1 MATSFYCRQCGTWMP
16 EKGPFCPACGASQ
29 SSINLT
35 PTSLPHS
42 DPVNRGTGRMPAGQM
57 LRQRYRL
64 LQTVG
69 RGGMGAVYL
78 AQDTQLGDRLVA
90 VKEMSMSR
98 LSPQDLPR
106 AVEQFRHEAHLL
118 ASLHHPNL
126 PIIYEYFNGEDRWY
140 VVMSFVEGVTL
151 QGALEAAPGRR
162 LPAKESVRIG
172 LELCEVLNYLH
183 SHQPQ
188 VVFRDL
194 KPSNIMITPQGTI
207 YLIDFGIARHFKQEQ
222 IKDTASYYSVGYA
235 PPEQYGQAQTSPR
248 SDIYS
253 LGATLHQMLSG
264 HNPASKPFQF
274 PNLHLIDPTLPGSL
288 ARLIAHMLEMNEQRR
303 PTSMAEVKAQLEKV
317 QQADL
322 LAATVQADSTPDGK
336 AKAAK
341 SDASQPNKASA
352 AQASPAQVDVP
363 GAQAEQSRPGLWSQ
377 VDGFL
382 RKRRVMAWFCFIA
395 LSLVM
400 VWPIS
405 WNIMSNDFNST
416 SITSV
421 WQSAGLWFFVSSA
434 GAAIVGVIFLSARG
448 RSWVALL
455 GGAALT
461 LFGDLALF
469 AFLSGSVYNP
479 SIDQSSWLTVWR
491 DFFRSYASPV
501 LLFSALLLLVGTRC
515 VLRKANVKGGA
526 TFGVFLIVAGTA
538 VALIIQQRFDT
549 NSYTSPVPLT
559 TLIWLLSITLGLNII
574 FISRKQRNR
583 DSKQA
588 RQGVG
593 PVSASAQ
600 QE

>member
-1 MATSFYCRQCGTWMP
+1 
-16 EKGPFCPACGASQ
+16 
-29 SSINLT
+29 
-35 PTSLPHS
+35 
-42 DPVNRGTGRMPAGQM
+42 MPAGQM

-69 RGGMGAVYL
+69 QGGMGAVYL

-126 PIIYEYFNGEDRWY
+126 PIIYEYFNGENRWY

-172 LELCEVLNYLH
+172 LELCDVLNYLH

-194 KPSNIMITPQGTI
+194 KPSNIMITPHGTI

-235 PPEQYGQAQTSPR
+235 PPEQYGQAQTSPH

-274 PNLHLIDPTLPGSL
+274 PNLQLIDPTIPVSL
-288 ARLIAHMLEMNEQRR
+288 ARLIAQMLEMNEQRR
-303 PTSMAEVKAQLEKV
+303 PTSIAEVKAQLEKV
-317 QQADL
+317 QQSEL

-336 AKAAK
+336 AKEAK

-382 RKRRVMAWFCFIA
+382 RKRRVIAWLCFIA

-434 GAAIVGVIFLSARG
+434 GAAIVGVIFLLARG

-461 LFGDLALF
+461 LFGNLALF
-469 AFLSGSVYNP
+469 AFLSGSVYNQ

-501 LLFSALLLLVGTRC
+501 FLFSACLLLVGTRF
-515 VLRKANVKGGA
+515 VIRKANVKGGA

-583 DSKQA
+583 DSKQT
-588 RQGVG
+588 RQRVG
-593 PVSASAQ
+593 PVSASAL

>member
-1 MATSFYCRQCGTWMP
+1 
-16 EKGPFCPACGASQ
+16 
-29 SSINLT
+29 
-35 PTSLPHS
+35 
-42 DPVNRGTGRMPAGQM
+42 MPAGQM

-69 RGGMGAVYL
+69 QGGMGAVYL

-126 PIIYEYFNGEDRWY
+126 PIIYEYFTGEDRWY

-151 QGALEAAPGRR
+151 QSALEAAPGRR

-188 VVFRDL
+188 VIFRDL

-222 IKDTASYYSVGYA
+222 LQDTASYYSVGYA

-264 HNPASKPFQF
+264 QNPASKPFQF
-274 PNLHLIDPTLPGSL
+274 PNLQLIDPTLPVSL

-303 PTSMAEVKAQLEKV
+303 PANMTEVKAQLEKIH
-317 QQADL
+317 QSEP
-322 LAATVQADSTPDGK
+322 LAAPVQADSPQEVK
-336 AKAAK
+336 AKEAQG
-341 SDASQPNKASA
+341 DASQPHKASA
-352 AQASPAQVDVP
+352 AQASPAQVAVP

-377 VDGFL
+377 VDGFF

-405 WNIMSNDFNST
+405 WNIMSNDYTST
-416 SITSV
+416 SISSV
-421 WQSAGLWFFVSSA
+421 WQSAGLWFFVSST
-434 GAAIVGVIFLSARG
+434 GAAIVGLMFLLARG
-448 RSWVALL
+448 RSGGALL

-461 LFGDLALF
+461 LFGNLALF

-515 VLRKANVKGGA
+515 VLRKMNVKGGA

-549 NSYTSPVPLT
+549 NSYLSPVPLT
-559 TLIWLLSITLGLNII
+559 TLIWLLSLTLGLNII
-574 FISRKQRNR
+574 FISRQQRNR

-588 RQGVG
+588 RI
-593 PVSASAQ
+593 S
-600 QE
+600 

>member
-1 MATSFYCRQCGTWMP
+1 
-16 EKGPFCPACGASQ
+16 
-29 SSINLT
+29 
-35 PTSLPHS
+35 
-42 DPVNRGTGRMPAGQM
+42 MPAGQM

-69 RGGMGAVYL
+69 QGGMGAVYL

-98 LSPQDLPR
+98 LSPQELPP

-126 PIIYEYFNGEDRWY
+126 PIIYEYFNIEDRWY

-151 QGALEAAPGRR
+151 QSALEAAPGRR

-222 IKDTASYYSVGYA
+222 LQDTASYYSVGYA

-264 HNPASKPFQF
+264 QNPASKPFQF
-274 PNLHLIDPTLPGSL
+274 PNLQLIDPTLPESL

-303 PTSMAEVKAQLEKV
+303 PTSMAEVQAQLEKV
-317 QQADL
+317 QQAEL
-322 LAATVQADSTPDGK
+322 LAAPVQADSTPDGK
-336 AKAAK
+336 AKEAQ
-341 SDASQPNKASA
+341 SDASQPHKASA
-352 AQASPAQVDVP
+352 AQASPAQVAVP
-363 GAQAEQSRPGLWSQ
+363 GAQAEQSRPGLWSR
-377 VDGFL
+377 VDGFFG
-382 RKRRVMAWFCFIA
+382 KRRVLAWLCFIV

-416 SITSV
+416 SISSV
-421 WQSAGLWFFVSSA
+421 WQSAGLWLFVSSA
-434 GAAIVGVIFLSARG
+434 GAAIVGVVFLLARG

-461 LFGDLALF
+461 LFGNLALF

-501 LLFSALLLLVGTRC
+501 LLFSALLLLVGTRL
-515 VLRKANVKGGA
+515 VLRKANMKGGA
-526 TFGVFLIVAGTA
+526 TFGVFLIVVGTA
-538 VALIIQQRFDT
+538 VALLIQQRFDT
-549 NSYTSPVPLT
+549 NSYLSPVPLT
-559 TLIWLLSITLGLNII
+559 TLIWLLSLTLGLNTI
-574 FISRKQRNR
+574 FISRTQRNR

-588 RQGVG
+588 RI
-593 PVSASAQ
+593 S
-600 QE
+600 